1 MAATA
6 SKRKIKSRPTYAIS
20 YGFLGGPAH
29 SRRLCRLLGRQG
41 YVQAQSVGQADIV
54 IAHSAG
60 CWLIPESATPKLI
73 VFVGMPL
80 SEAHPH
86 QTFKD
91 ARQKNIQAF
100 MYNFHLLRGL
110 AIGLYSLYYWLTQP
124 TRNRDIIRRAKTA
137 PEVTSRADTTVFIA
151 NRDDPWPHSN
161 RLEQYL
167 GNHNW
172 AFLSLPGSHNNI
184 WEYSERYVAIIDH
197 YAGLLAQANG

>member
-1 MAATA
+1 MASTD
-6 SKRKIKSRPTYAIS
+6 SKLSFAIS

-29 SRRLCRLLGRQG
+29 SRRLRKLLVRHG
-41 YVQAQSVGQADIV
+41 YAQAQSVRQADIV

-60 CWLIPESATPKLI
+60 CWLIPEPAASKLV

-110 AIGLYSLYYWLTQP
+110 AIGFYSLYYWLTQP
-124 TRNRDIIRRAKTA
+124 TRNRDIVRRAKTA
-137 PEVTSRADTTVFIA
+137 PDVTSQAGTTVFIA

-167 GNHNW
+167 GNHDW
-172 AFLSLPGSHNNI
+172 VFLSLPGSHNDI
-184 WEYSERYVAIIDH
+184 WEYPDRYAAIIDH
-197 YAGLLAQANG
+197 YARLLA

>member
-1 MAATA
+1 MARTA
-6 SKRKIKSRPTYAIS
+6 SKPKTELSFAVS

-29 SRRLCRLLGRQG
+29 SRRLRKLLRQRG
-41 YVQAQSVGQADIV
+41 YVQAQTAEQADIV
-54 IAHSAG
+54 IAHSGG
-60 CWLIPESATPKLI
+60 CWLIPKSASPKLL

-110 AIGLYSLYYWLTQP
+110 AIGFYSLYYWLIQP
-124 TRNRDIIRRAKTA
+124 TRNRDIVRRAKTA
-137 PEVTSRADTTVFIA
+137 PDVTSQAETTVFIA
-151 NRDDPWPHSN
+151 NRDDPWPHSA
-161 RLEQYL
+161 RLAQYL

-172 AFLSLPGSHNNI
+172 VFLSLPGSHNDI

-197 YAGLLAQANG
+197 YARLLA